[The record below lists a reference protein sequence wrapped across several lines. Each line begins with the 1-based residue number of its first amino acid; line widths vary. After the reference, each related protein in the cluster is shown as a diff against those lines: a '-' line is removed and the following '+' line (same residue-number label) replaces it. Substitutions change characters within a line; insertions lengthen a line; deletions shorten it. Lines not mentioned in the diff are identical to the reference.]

1 MDEER
6 GGEGERLRCSI
17 GLKWTVTR
25 QEIEAGDSRGSI
37 YIAPAFRAGLGAET
51 GKKVGVLVVGDVEVC
66 RDPDDIEFDL
76 RRNGGN
82 EELEGVEERGGGSS
96 AHLVAFGEDTEGELA
111 VREDI
116 QIVDVGGGGNAGKGE
131 LDAHS
136 DGPELADIVGAVS
149 EGGEG
154 FRRPGRA
161 VFGVEVC
168 PGSAGAGVG
177 IGGAVGEADDGGRRG
192 LGHQILEG
200 RVGEGA
206 ASLSW

>member
-1 MDEER
+1 MNGGERRRERER
-6 GGEGERLRCSI
+6 GSI

-66 RDPDDIEFDL
+66 RDPDDIKFDV

-82 EELEGVEERGGGSS
+82 EELEGVEERGGGGG

-116 QIVDVGGGGNAGKGE
+116 QVVDVGGGGNA
-131 LDAHS
+131 
-136 DGPELADIVGAVS
+136 ADTAL
-149 EGGEG
+149 
-154 FRRPGRA
+154 
-161 VFGVEVC
+161 GV
-168 PGSAGAGVG
+168 
-177 IGGAVGEADDGGRRG
+177 R
-192 LGHQILEG
+192 
-200 RVGEGA
+200 
-206 ASLSW
+206 